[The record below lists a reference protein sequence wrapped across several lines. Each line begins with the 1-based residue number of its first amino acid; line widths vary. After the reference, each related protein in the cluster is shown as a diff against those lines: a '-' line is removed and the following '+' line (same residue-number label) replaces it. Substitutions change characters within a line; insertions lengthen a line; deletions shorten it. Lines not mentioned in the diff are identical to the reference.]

1 MENFLQEAKTYTEL
15 ISQKIVKLEINGTTD
30 LEQCQS
36 ILAYNKELG
45 KEIQAKKEAITKPLN
60 ASLKEVR
67 ALFKPLE
74 DKLDEVEKI
83 VKGAMLD
90 FKRKLDE
97 ERKAEIL
104 KMQESDEQE
113 PTAEM
118 IATAKVMETIKTRK
132 VKKLNIIDQNLIP
145 DFYWI
150 PNEQMIFDTLKTGGH
165 VLGCELIDEEI
176 VINNY

>member
-1 MENFLQEAKTYTEL
+1 MEQFLQEAKNYAEMMSRKVAN
-15 ISQKIVKLEINGTTD
+15 IGINNATD
-30 LEQCQS
+30 LEQCQT
-36 ILAYNKELG
+36 ILAYNKEIG
-45 KEIQAKKEAITKPLN
+45 KEVQAKKEAITKPLN

-67 ALFKPLE
+67 ALFKPIE
-74 DKLDEVEKI
+74 DKLEETEKL
-83 VKGAMLD
+83 VKGAVLE
-90 FKRKLDE
+90 FKKKLDE
-97 ERKAEIL
+97 ERRAEIL

-113 PTAEM
+113 LPLEVVETV
-118 IATAKVMETIKTRK
+118 KVMNTIKTRK

-165 VLGCELIDEEI
+165 VQGCELVEEEI

>member
-83 VKGAMLD
+83 VKGAMLE
-90 FKRKLDE
+90 FKKKLDE
-97 ERKAEIL
+97 ERRAEIL

-113 PTAEM
+113 LPLEVVETV
-118 IATAKVMETIKTRK
+118 KVMNTIKTRK
-132 VKKLNIIDQNLIP
+132 IQKLKVVWEDLIP
-145 DFYWI
+145 YDYWI
-150 PNEQMIFDTLKTGGH
+150 LDEKKILEDLKKGIEVG
-165 VLGCELIDEEI
+165 GCELIEEEI